1 MCSAVEDIYSVKKHR
16 LELEPAA
23 FLSCLNFIFVI
34 GIQQGE
40 PVTKAQ
46 EVWFH
51 PAPPALQLTDTVNQ
65 IVTLPYE

>member
-1 MCSAVEDIYSVKKHR
+1 MYSAAEDSYSVR
-16 LELEPAA
+16 VRA

-46 EVWFH
+46 EVWFP
-51 PAPPALQLTDTVNQ
+51 PAPPVLQLTDTVNQ
-65 IVTLPYE
+65 ILTLLYK